1 MGLGV
6 MGMVAMVPG
15 FRRRFGN
22 AAADQESCGDQGESR
37 TRPGLSSRHHIIGI
51 PH

>member
-1 MGLGV
+1 V
-6 MGMVAMVPG
+6 SVVVVMVAVMPG
-15 FRRRFGN
+15 FGGRFGD